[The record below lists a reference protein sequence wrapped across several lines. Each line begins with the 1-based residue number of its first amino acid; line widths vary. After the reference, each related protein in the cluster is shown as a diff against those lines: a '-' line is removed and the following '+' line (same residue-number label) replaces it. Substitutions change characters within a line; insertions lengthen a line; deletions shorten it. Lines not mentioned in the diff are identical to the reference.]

1 MKAKV
6 LAVAKETS
14 TREWNGKTMVGR
26 EIFLGYAR
34 EGFDGYAPKVRA
46 GIGKNSGKPY
56 GMASESVDVAAFG
69 NYVPHAGDI
78 VNVEYNEYGRIVGI
92 VKSN

>member
-14 TREWNGKTMVGR
+14 TREWNGKTMVER

-46 GIGKNSGKPY
+46 GIG
-56 GMASESVDVAAFG
+56 
-69 NYVPHAGDI
+69 
-78 VNVEYNEYGRIVGI
+78 
-92 VKSN
+92 

>member
-1 MKAKV
+1 MKAKI
-6 LAVAKETS
+6 LAVAKEMS
-14 TREWNGKTMVGR
+14 VREWNGKTTTER

-34 EGFDGYAPKVRA
+34 EGFDGYAPMVRS

-56 GMASESVDVAAFG
+56 GLASDAVDVAAFG
-69 NYVPHAGDI
+69 NYVPRAGDL
-78 VNVEYNEYGRIVGI
+78 VNIEYNQYGRIVGI